1 MDSNGAR
8 SYPHLIHTRVQL
20 STCRPLAL
28 PKRPA
33 LIRFGRPFFSPSHW
47 PSAALRR
54 RHPICPSSRPSPHSR
69 ITPGVRSSATTT
81 LPSSTTVGRRRRH
94 SFPTTPHRW
103 ELSVGGNPSGLYS
116 SLLLL
121 TEWFT
126 SASRRC
132 SPHARSSCPTA
143 TRRVFWCGLAL
154 PGARSSAAAALRSWT
169 AGR

>member
-8 SYPHLIHTRVQL
+8 PYPHLIHTRVQL

-54 RHPICPSSRPSPHSR
+54 RHPICPSSRTSPHSR
-69 ITPGVRSSATTT
+69 ITPGASSSAITA
-81 LPSSTTVGRRRRH
+81 LPSSTTAGRRRRH
-94 SFPTTPHRW
+94 YSPTAPHRW

-116 SLLLL
+116 SPLLL

-126 SASRRC
+126 SPSRSAPR
-132 SPHARSSCPTA
+132 
-143 TRRVFWCGLAL
+143 TRALAAPPRRGGCCGADWRRWVPAPAPRPLC
-154 PGARSSAAAALRSWT
+154 GAR
-169 AGR
+169 